1 MLNNAS
7 LFLALRYLQPKRSF
21 VSIITIISVLGV
33 SFGVAILIVV
43 ISVMAGFQ
51 QKMRDLAMGFESHI
65 ELVDRWGGMTSSPAT
80 EPDAPKT
87 KNWHEVAAEL
97 KNTPGV
103 ASVTPLVK
111 GFLLVESEHGVVPS
125 MMWGM
130 EPAAAQSLAAKHKKF
145 LREGAI
151 DLLGNTDG
159 DKIVMDA
166 NLADAWGLKVGDKVK
181 VFAPTNLQQLRQ
193 TMREI
198 DEKPKAERDEAYS
211 KLKDVVLDQ
220 ELTIS
225 GIFTPPRFQDSSD
238 IFLMLVPLHV
248 AQELKAMAGGI
259 STMGIELAEPYRADE
274 IKVDLKARVLPE
286 SWEAYSWIDQHAQ
299 LFATVENEMQMMYF
313 VLFFIVIVA
322 AFCVM
327 NTMITVTVQKRRDI
341 GIIAAIGGRAKQIMG
356 VFVIQGMIVGMLGS
370 LVGLALGLLVVWQR
384 NNIREIIAMLTGRQI
399 FNSNIYGILEIPAK
413 VLPLDLLVIGSGAFL
428 LCTIAAFVPAWVAA
442 RVDPAVA
449 LRD

>member
-65 ELVDRWGGMTSSPAT
+65 ELVDRWGGMNGSTPK

-87 KNWHEVAAEL
+87 KDWHEVAEEL
-97 KNTPGV
+97 KKTAGV
-103 ASVTPLVK
+103 TSVTPLVK

-130 EPAAAQSLAAKHKKF
+130 EPAAAKSLAGKHEKF
-145 LREGAI
+145 VRDGAI
-151 DLLGNTDG
+151 DLKGTTEG

-181 VFAPTNLQQLRQ
+181 VFAPTNLQQLRE

-198 DEKPKAERDEAYS
+198 DDKPKAERDEAYS

-248 AQELKAMAGGI
+248 AQELRAMEGGI
-259 STMGIELAEPYRADE
+259 STMGIELADPYRADQVKE
-274 IKVDLKARVLPE
+274 ELKAKVLPE

-341 GIIAAIGGRAKQIMG
+341 GIIAAIGGRAQQIMG
-356 VFVIQGMIVGMLGS
+356 VFVIQGMIVGVLGS
-370 LVGLALGLLVVWQR
+370 LVGLGMGLLVVWLR
-384 NNIREIIAMLTGRQI
+384 NDIREVIAILTGRQI

-413 VLPLDLLVIGSGAFL
+413 VLPWDVFVIGSGAFL
-428 LCTIAAFVPAWVAA
+428 LCTVAAFVPAWVAA